1 MSAPAAVSAS
11 STARC
16 VDVPNGPSIPFT
28 WDTSGQHTL
37 TWTQPIRMRIR
48 GTTSTLGA
56 GSCNLY
62 TYPSVR
68 LLRGTTVRPDV
79 LEGPRLE
86 VLAALL
92 TAIATDKGGILTGG
106 WPFDLADASGA
117 TPILALFVANT
128 PRAVELC
135 LALYAARPELLAHCL
150 ADAGRPHQMH
160 LM

>member
-86 VLAALL
+86 VLE
-92 TAIATDKGGILTGG
+92 ILSDGETVVI
-106 WPFDLADASGA
+106 DR
-117 TPILALFVANT
+117 TT
-128 PRAVELC
+128 EL
-135 LALYAARPELLAHCL
+135 ELLRDGPFLRSLNLGGNHPQRV
-150 ADAGRPHQMH
+150 GEYMFNF
-160 LM
+160 